1 MLRGRRSMENR
12 DGTVERS
19 GRSYKRS
26 LLSAISEINA
36 NSETQ
41 FDPHVVDVFNEVKR
55 RLIAKQA

>member
-1 MLRGRRSMENR
+1 MENR